1 MVLNQ
6 DQLKVSSVL
15 DSGDKT
21 ARQHWMGILARA
33 SGNEVAALLACIEP
47 QPSYELIKRPETGT
61 LMLEGRAGGA
71 GQRFNMG
78 EATMT
83 RCVIR
88 LSDGTMGF
96 SYALGRAGKGPSSRL
111 FLTRFCKAMRL
122 RPIRCM
128 PASTVWRNRNPNSAI
143 GLRAKRLL
151 RKSIFSR
158 LCGETVNHDGALT
171 LRFSHGAC

>member
-1 MVLNQ
+1 MTLNQ
-6 DQLKVSSVL
+6 DQQKVSSVL
-15 DSGDKT
+15 DSGDNT

-33 SGNEVAALLACIEP
+33 TGNDVAALLARIEP

-96 SYALGRAGKGPSSRL
+96 SYALGRDRK
-111 FLTRFCKAMRL
+111 KAEQ
-122 RPIRCM
+122 
-128 PASTVWRNRNPNSAI
+128 SAV
-143 GLRAKRLL
+143 LDAVLQSNESEAAML
-151 RKSIFSR
+151 
-158 LCGETVNHDGALT
+158 HDGINAMAQSQSEQRDQASRKAAATKVNFFT
-171 LRFSHGAC
+171 LVRGDG

>member
-1 MVLNQ
+1 MTLNQ
-6 DQLKVSSVL
+6 DQLKVPSVL
-15 DSGDKT
+15 DSRDNT
-21 ARQHWMGILARA
+21 ARQRFMGILARA
-33 SGNEVAALLACIEP
+33 SGDEVAALLARIEP

-96 SYALGRAGKGPSSRL
+96 SYALGRDRK
-111 FLTRFCKAMRL
+111 KAEQ
-122 RPIRCM
+122 
-128 PASTVWRNRNPNSAI
+128 SAV
-143 GLRAKRLL
+143 LDAVL
-151 RKSIFSR
+151 KSNKSEAAM
-158 LCGETVNHDGALT
+158 LHDGINAMAQSQSEQRDQASRKAAATKVNFFT
-171 LRFSHGAC
+171 LVRGDG